1 MIMDPVGLV
10 TNNLAIGFPDLFLIL
25 TVFVLLFFF
34 AIDIRMGIVL
44 TFLFFGLE
52 LIIFY
57 QLGMPTTNIL
67 LLFLG
72 SFVLLTL
79 SLYIQVAKNN
89 QAVF

>member
-1 MIMDPVGLV
+1 MIMNPVDFV
-10 TNNLAIGFPDLFLIL
+10 TGNLAISFPDLFLIL
-25 TVFVLLFFF
+25 TVLFLFFF
-34 AIDIRMGIVL
+34 FAVDIRMGIVM
-44 TFLFFGLE
+44 TFLLFGLE
-52 LIIFY
+52 LIVFY
-57 QLGMPTTNIL
+57 QLGLPTTNIL